1 MPYILFY
8 DSPNSQA
15 SFQTTLMTSNNC
27 SLIDVFP
34 KSQVNSTI
42 TWKGTYKT
50 NQNGC
55 CVLTVD
61 NKTVPYLFYEMELF
75 QPKISGDKVL
85 LNSTTFL
92 EDFEKLLD
100 RLGLN
105 FNEETDM
112 MTTWTIEML
121 SSPYTII
128 TIFDETLTME
138 VKVEVKGFEEY
149 HRVIIGIESITANQA
164 EEIQNKGI
172 IKQIEEIP
180 IRQRPNKKYI
190 LEWGGIELNEF
201 H

>member
-1 MPYILFY
+1 
-8 DSPNSQA
+8 
-15 SFQTTLMTSNNC
+15 
-27 SLIDVFP
+27 
-34 KSQVNSTI
+34 
-42 TWKGTYKT
+42 
-50 NQNGC
+50 
-55 CVLTVD
+55 
-61 NKTVPYLFYEMELF
+61 MELF